1 MSGGGTM
8 SGAGAMRDWRV
19 GQVVVRAEAPALTR
33 HTLALYAGASG
44 DDNPIHVDIDFA
56 RAAGFPDVFGH
67 GMLTMALLGRAL
79 TQTIAPARLRAFSVR
94 FVATAQ
100 IGARLASEGTVTE
113 IVAVEGERRARLTL
127 VVRDQHGETKATGEA
142 VVALD

>member
-1 MSGGGTM
+1 MT
-8 SGAGAMRDWRV
+8 AGHAPLDWQV
-19 GQVVVRAEAPALTR
+19 GQVVIRAEAPALTR
-33 HTLALYAGASG
+33 HRLALYAGASG

-79 TQTIAPARLRAFSVR
+79 TDTVAPARLRGFSVR

-100 IGARLASEGTVTE
+100 IGARLASEGTVAG
-113 IVAVEGERRARLTL
+113 IVVADGERRARLAL

>member
-1 MSGGGTM
+1 MNR
-8 SGAGAMRDWRV
+8 AVAMRDWRV
-19 GQVVVRAEAPALTR
+19 GQVVVRAESPALTR

-79 TQTIAPARLRAFSVR
+79 TENIAPARLRGFSVR

-100 IGARLASEGTVTE
+100 IGARLASEGTVAALFE
-113 IVAVEGERRARLTL
+113 AEGERRARLAL
-127 VVRDQHGETKATGEA
+127 VVRDQHGESKATGEA
-142 VVALD
+142 VVALE